1 MKSKEFF
8 IWCGE
13 KGLISNKIIA
23 ESFNVS
29 AQTVRNWKKKEDL
42 PLWVSFACL
51 ALENNYTADDF
62 SFSDFKSWQK
72 RNNIITYEETGNAFG
87 IKRQAIHQWFR
98 RGRFPK
104 WISLACF
111 GYNLKH

>member
-1 MKSKEFF
+1 MKSEDFF
-8 IWCGE
+8 VWCV
-13 KGLISNKIIA
+13 SNNLDTNKDIA

-29 AQTVRNWKKKEDL
+29 TQTVRNWKKRETL
-42 PLWVSFACL
+42 PLWVSFACV
-51 ALENNYTADDF
+51 AIENKHSSFEF

-72 RNNIITYEETGNAFG
+72 QNNITTYEETGDAFG
-87 IKRQAIHQWFR
+87 IKRQAVHQWFR

-104 WISLACF
+104 WLSLACF